1 MTRRAFD
8 RADDDGTG
16 ETFAGAVPIK
26 AGPRQ
31 FGVLAVV
38 GTDDRG
44 FGDPV
49 GEGLGLLGDTLG
61 FAFSAELA
69 RSTLVADDA
78 IEVEFAVG
86 GPFAALSA
94 TLGCRCCYRGSV
106 DDSDDEETYRIEFVG
121 TNADSVEAELA
132 ERSPVQDYQLLQ
144 ETAAGYLFALTV
156 DTPSPALLAE
166 AGVNLRS
173 LIAEDGEVRLV
184 IEAPEDT
191 DIAGLQAT
199 LADHYERAELVSKQH
214 GRSDRLAAGYDE
226 LLDANLTERQRAV
239 IERADE
245 LGYFMWPRE
254 ATAEDV
260 ADDLDISSATFHQH
274 LRAAEGKLVT
284 AFLDAD
290 A

>member
-1 MTRRAFD
+1 
-8 RADDDGTG
+8 
-16 ETFAGAVPIK
+16 
-26 AGPRQ
+26 
-31 FGVLAVV
+31 LS
-38 GTDDRG
+38 
-44 FGDPV
+44 
-49 GEGLGLLGDTLG
+49 LLGETLG

-94 TLGCRCCYRGSV
+94 TLDCRCCYRGSA
-106 DDSDDEETYRIEFVG
+106 DDNDAEETYRIEFVG
-121 TNADSVEAELA
+121 TDAASVKAELA
-132 ERSPVQDYQLLQ
+132 ELTRVEGYRLLR
-144 ETAAGYLFALTV
+144 ETTAGWLFALTV

-173 LIAEDGEVRLV
+173 LVAEDGEVRLV
-184 IEAPEDT
+184 IEAPETT
-191 DIAGLQAT
+191 DIAGLQAA

-214 GRSDRLAAGYDE
+214 GCSDRLATENDKRQ
-226 LLDANLTERQRAV
+226 DTNLTERQRTV

-245 LGYFMWPRE
+245 LGYFAWPRE
-254 ATAEDV
+254 STAEDV

-274 LRAAEGKLVT
+274 LRAAEDKLVT
-284 AFLDAD
+284 AFLGAD